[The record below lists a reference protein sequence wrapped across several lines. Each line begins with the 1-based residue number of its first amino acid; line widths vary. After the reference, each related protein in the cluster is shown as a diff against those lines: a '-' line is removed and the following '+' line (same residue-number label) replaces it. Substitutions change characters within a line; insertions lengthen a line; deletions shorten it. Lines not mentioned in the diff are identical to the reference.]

1 MNMRYVSFS
10 SLVIVTLACSSSSG
24 PAGPTLAG
32 TFSATTIRGQ
42 PVPTVFCMD
51 LADPPVAPVMI
62 IADSIR
68 FNPATATVDLDYV
81 VSTNPCAGNNLPDT
95 TRFHLTRAFRQSRDT
110 VFVEHPYTDPRGVP
124 SPYVDTGT
132 VASDTVLV
140 MSTHVAIFA
149 PGPLASAL
157 FRYRRQ

>member
-1 MNMRYVSFS
+1 MRYVGFS
-10 SLVIVTLACSSSSG
+10 SLVIVSLACGGSG
-24 PAGPTLAG
+24 PAGPTLGGA
-32 TFSATTIRGQ
+32 FSATTIMGQ
-42 PVPTVFCMD
+42 PVPTAGCFD
-51 LADPPVAPVMI
+51 LADPPAAPVMVL
-62 IADSIR
+62 ANSIR

-81 VSTNPCAGNNLPDT
+81 LSTNPCAGMTNPDT

-140 MSTHVAIFA
+140 MSTHMATFA
-149 PGPLASAL
+149 PGPLGSML
-157 FRYRRQ
+157 WRYRRQ